1 MNTITVSRGKRPRL
15 TETDRRLLAF
25 IREHKTAHEGQAP
38 SIRQIMAA
46 LCLSSTSVVS
56 YNLNRLVENGYL
68 RKGHGAR
75 AISLVDD
82 APPPLFSVQEVA
94 TVRST
99 LVIASDQLEPGKRY
113 VVTIS
118 EAAE

>member
-1 MNTITVSRGKRPRL
+1 MTTLTFSRGKRPRL

-25 IREHKTAHEGQAP
+25 IRQHKQANEGQAP

-56 YNLNRLVENGYL
+56 YNLNRLIENGYL
-68 RKGHGAR
+68 RKGRDAR
-75 AISLVDD
+75 ALSLVDD
-82 APPPLFSVQEVA
+82 APPPLFSVEEVA
-94 TVRST
+94 TPRNT

>member
-1 MNTITVSRGKRPRL
+1 MTTITFSRGKRPRL
-15 TETDRRLLAF
+15 TDTDRRLLAF
-25 IREHKTAHEGQAP
+25 IREHKAAHEGQAP

-46 LCLSSTSVVS
+46 LCLSSTSVVN
-56 YNLNRLVENGYL
+56 YHICQLVRDGYL
-68 RKGHGAR
+68 RKGRGAR
-75 AISLVDD
+75 ALSLVDD

-99 LVIASDQLEPGKRY
+99 LVIASDQLEPGRRY
-113 VVTIS
+113 IVTIS

>member
-1 MNTITVSRGKRPRL
+1 MTTFALPRGKRPRL

-25 IREHKTAHEGQAP
+25 IREHKAAHEGQAP
-38 SIRQIMAA
+38 SIRQIMAT
-46 LCLSSTSVVS
+46 LGLSSTSVVS
-56 YNLNRLVENGYL
+56 YAINRLIENGYL

-82 APPPLFSVQEVA
+82 EERPLFIAHPIASPNG
-94 TVRST
+94 T
-99 LVIASDQLEPGKRY
+99 LVIASGELKPGKRY
-113 VVTIS
+113 EVMVS

>member
-1 MNTITVSRGKRPRL
+1 MTTLTFSRDKRPRL

-25 IREHKTAHEGQAP
+25 IREHKAANEGQSP

-82 APPPLFSVQEVA
+82 APPPLFIAYETA
-94 TVRST
+94 TTRNT
-99 LVIASDQLEPGKRY
+99 LVIASEQLELGKRY

>member
-1 MNTITVSRGKRPRL
+1 MTTITFSRGKRPRL

-25 IREHKTAHEGQAP
+25 IREHKAAHEGQAP

-68 RKGHGAR
+68 RKGQGAR
-75 AISLVDD
+75 ALALVDD
-82 APPPLFSVQEVA
+82 APLPLFIAYETA
-94 TVRST
+94 TPRAT

-113 VVTIS
+113 VVFVTEVS
-118 EAAE
+118 E